1 MVIDGADFLAMSSA
15 ATPSDRR
22 PSFFK
27 AFLPFWI
34 VAIVGLLVMAYRYHV
49 GHPPSLTARVTIEG
63 KPTDAPVTFEVNGKA
78 VPADSRVGLG
88 SADIWVHAPGTT
100 TNSQKRFVWYSAN
113 DLGAIDLKRLTGW
126 VSIEA
131 RPTPDSIDVAGP
143 YAKKT
148 VRAGTVEEL
157 PVGDYDVVL
166 HYGNHSEGGKFRISE
181 FQTNR
186 LSLRANFGFLRLTS
200 EPPDAEFELQL
211 KSSGQTSTGKFPSLL
226 GYLSPGDYHL
236 ISHRGRYQL
245 EQDIVVRAAETNE
258 AAVKFRYGKLTV
270 TSEPPGASVWVS
282 GTLIGT
288 TPRTVAEVIP
298 GKYAVR
304 LQKDGFDVRD
314 IEVAVDGESEAKA
327 AVALV
332 NTKYRVSME
341 AAKQDQQAGRFRSAL
356 RNLQEA
362 LAAQPGDLA
371 VKAQLPTIQSA
382 AYREQAEELA
392 NQNDLAGALKTLAE
406 ARKLLPDD
414 KEIEAMEATLSQRK
428 RAGDA
433 ATAAQQNAQAL
444 ADQKRRAIQGFE
456 QSLKDEPSASLFP
469 NMLWHTSK
477 SIDEVF
483 SALERVGAA
492 KSDWKITKVSVRN
505 SNELGVKLGALW
517 KLFDWGSYGRLHAFV
532 IAPGETE
539 IHVKLFGFAPGNNG
553 PEPITDLGVIRNTF
567 SQLKGLLSKELGG
580 DLK

>member
-1 MVIDGADFLAMSSA
+1 MSSS
-15 ATPSDRR
+15 ATTSDRR

-34 VAIVGLLVMAYRYHV
+34 VATVGLLVIAYRYHV

-63 KPTDAPVTFEVNGKA
+63 KPTDVPVTFEVNGKA
-78 VPADSRVGLG
+78 IAADSRFGLG
-88 SADIWVHAPGTT
+88 SADISVHAPGTI
-100 TNSQKRFVWYSAN
+100 TNSQKRFVWYGAN

-131 RPTPDSIDVAGP
+131 RPTPDSIEVSGA

-148 VRAGTVEEL
+148 VRVGAVEEL
-157 PVGDYDVVL
+157 PVGEYDVVL
-166 HYGNHSEGGKFRISE
+166 HYGNLSEGGKFRISE

-226 GYLSPGDYHL
+226 GYLSPGAYHL
-236 ISHRGRYQL
+236 ISRRGRYQL

-258 AAVKFRYGKLTV
+258 VAVKFRYGKLTV
-270 TSEPPGASVWVS
+270 TSEPSGASVWVS
-282 GTLIGT
+282 GTMIGT
-288 TPRTVAEVIP
+288 TPQTISEVIP

-304 LQKDGFDVRD
+304 FQRDGFDVQD
-314 IEVAVDGESEAKA
+314 IEIAVDGESEAKA
-327 AVALV
+327 TVALV

-371 VKAQLPTIQSA
+371 VKAQLPAIQSA

-406 ARKLLPDD
+406 ARKLAPDD
-414 KEIEAMEATLSQRK
+414 KEIEAMEATLSRRK
-428 RAGDA
+428 QSRDA
-433 ATAAQQNAQAL
+433 AAAAQQNAQAL
-444 ADQKRRAIQGFE
+444 ADRKLRAKQGFE
-456 QSLKDEPSASLFP
+456 QLLTEEPSSALFP

-477 SIDEVF
+477 SIDDVF

-517 KLFDWGSYGRLHAFV
+517 KLVGWGSYGRLHAFV
-532 IAPGETE
+532 ISPGDTE
-539 IHVKLFGFAPGNNG
+539 IRVKLFGFVPGNNG
-553 PEPITDLGVIRNTF
+553 TEPVTDLAVIQNTLF
-567 SQLKGLLSKELGG
+567 HLKELLGKELGG